1 MGSFVTPVG
10 FKESEYEHVEWR
22 ICFNTGESELV
33 TNLNDTQVKLYVLLK
48 MIKQDLL
55 KPRNKVITS
64 YTLKNI
70 VLWLAENNP
79 QTLFHEMSLFF
90 WLREALSELRRA
102 ISSKQ
107 LPYFMIPERN
117 LMASCKLTDA
127 QQRRWI
133 SKITDL
139 IDEGPII
146 IQRLPKMRRAI
157 IAHPETLRWFYM
169 RRLELE
175 ILILEEMNRQNRS
188 SNSNLAV
195 NCFDGI
201 FRQEPT
207 RRMFKIVFEILNRM
221 CPDERNL

>member
-1 MGSFVTPVG
+1 MAERGVYSYFSNAERKPLSSSEPRSRLMHADVSIETSKVMDILG
-10 FKESEYEHVEWR
+10 YGKE
-22 ICFNTGESELV
+22 
-33 TNLNDTQVKLYVLLK
+33 
-48 MIKQDLL
+48 
-55 KPRNKVITS
+55 
-64 YTLKNI
+64 
-70 VLWLAENNP
+70 
-79 QTLFHEMSLFF
+79 
-90 WLREALSELRRA
+90 LREKR
-102 ISSKQ
+102 Q
-107 LPYFMIPERN
+107 RN

-221 CPDERNL
+221 CPDERNLLLLDCSQILFRILS